1 MNIKHLRERF
11 GTDGRKN
18 GKKKVTIKYRFTD
31 YRVFPIVMQDETICR
46 QLLELI
52 LDKKIGI
59 VRFDDENTFNEISME
74 KTLMKGP
81 ALKAVKLDVFVTD
94 EQAWYNVEMLCYM
107 DKDLPKRSRMYQA
120 EIDAD
125 RLKGGQPYSELRDS

>member
-1 MNIKHLRERF
+1 MNIKYLRERF

-74 KTLMKGP
+74 KTLMKG
-81 ALKAVKLDVFVTD
+81 LH
-94 EQAWYNVEMLCYM
+94 
-107 DKDLPKRSRMYQA
+107 SRQ
-120 EIDAD
+120 
-125 RLKGGQPYSELRDS
+125 